1 MNLAAK
7 QQLRDFIDH
16 ALASQADRG
25 AYADDEALFSSGR
38 LDSFSMLN
46 LVMYLEQT
54 FAIDFSSIDF
64 DIDLVD
70 SIDAIES
77 LVDAQAL
84 AR

>member
-1 MNLAAK
+1 MNASEK
-7 QQLRDFIDH
+7 QQVRDFIDQ

-38 LDSFSMLN
+38 LDSFTMMN

-54 FAIDFSSIDF
+54 FGIDFSSAGF

-70 SIDAIES
+70 SIAAIES

>member
-1 MNLAAK
+1 MNLSAK
-7 QQLRDFIDH
+7 QQLKDFINQ

-38 LDSFSMLN
+38 LDSFTMMN
-46 LVMYLEQT
+46 LVMYLEQS
-54 FAIDFSSIDF
+54 FGIDFAGTGF

>member
-1 MNLAAK
+1 MNLSAK
-7 QQLRDFIDH
+7 QQLKNFIDK

-25 AYADDEALFSSGR
+25 AYTDDEALFSSGR
-38 LDSFSMLN
+38 LDSFSMMN

-54 FAIDFSSIDF
+54 FAIDFSSTGF

-77 LVDAQAL
+77 LVDTQAL

>member
-1 MNLAAK
+1 MD
-7 QQLRDFIDH
+7 Q

-25 AYADDEALFSSGR
+25 SYTDDEALFSSGR
-38 LDSFSMLN
+38 LDSFTMMN

-54 FAIDFSSIDF
+54 FGIDFSSSGF

-70 SIDAIES
+70 SIAAIES

>member
-1 MNLAAK
+1 LNASEK
-7 QQLRDFIDH
+7 QQIRDFIDQ

-38 LDSFSMLN
+38 LDSFTMMN

-54 FAIDFSSIDF
+54 FGIDFSSTGF

-70 SIDAIES
+70 SIVAIES

>member
-1 MNLAAK
+1 MNASEK
-7 QQLRDFIDH
+7 QQVRDFIDQ

-38 LDSFSMLN
+38 LDSFSMMN

-54 FAIDFSSIDF
+54 FGIDFSAAGF

-70 SIDAIES
+70 SIAAIES

>member
-1 MNLAAK
+1 MNASAK
-7 QQLRDFIDH
+7 QQLREFIDK

-25 AYADDEALFSSGR
+25 AYADDDALFSSGR
-38 LDSFSMLN
+38 LDSFTMMN

-54 FAIDFSSIDF
+54 FGIDFSSTGF

-70 SIDAIES
+70 SIAAIES

>member
-1 MNLAAK
+1 MNLSAK
-7 QQLRDFIDH
+7 QQLRDFIDQ

-38 LDSFSMLN
+38 LDSFTMMN

-54 FAIDFSSIDF
+54 FGIDFSSTGF

-70 SIDAIES
+70 SIAAIES

>member
-1 MNLAAK
+1 LNPPAK
-7 QQLRDFIDH
+7 QQLKDFIDK

-25 AYADDEALFSSGR
+25 GYTDDEALFSSGR
-38 LDSFSMLN
+38 LDSFTMMN

-54 FAIDFSSIDF
+54 FGIDFSRIEF
-64 DIDLVD
+64 DVELVD

-84 AR
+84 A

>member
-1 MNLAAK
+1 MNLSAK
-7 QQLRDFIDH
+7 QQLKDFIDQ

-38 LDSFSMLN
+38 LDSFTMMN

-54 FAIDFSSIDF
+54 FGIDFSSTGF

-70 SIDAIES
+70 SIAAIES